1 MKLTFVR
8 PCAELQPFIQSM
20 WVFESATG
28 LPTSETNMAA
38 PNGCPKLIISYRNA
52 ITSVAEGRVQ
62 NNREQG
68 VYFVGTRDVPV
79 VLRTSPTQTRFIG
92 IEFFPHGA
100 YPIFGIPMH
109 ETANRLLSVSE
120 LSAAWGGRVSDV
132 LSHLDNVKQRFE
144 FIQRE
149 LCTLLR
155 KRKLLNPL
163 VSYCVGKLK
172 GTHGLLTIA
181 ELEHDTGYTRRYLE
195 LLFSDHVGLSPRTL
209 GSIFR
214 FQKFYRTWANR
225 KTFEE
230 LKDEL
235 YDYYYDQAHFSK
247 EFKRMTG
254 YSPQHY
260 VRTVTNEF
268 GRRLSLQEPSHSS

>member
-1 MKLTFVR
+1 MKLTFVQ

-20 WVFESATG
+20 WVFENATG
-28 LPTSETNMAA
+28 LPPAETNMAA

-52 ITSVAEGRVQ
+52 ITSVAEGHVQ

-79 VLRTSPTQTRFIG
+79 VIRTSPAQTRFIG
-92 IEFFPHGA
+92 IEFYPHGA
-100 YPIFGIPMH
+100 YPIFGVPMH

-120 LSAAWGGRVSDV
+120 LSAAWGEGVSGI
-132 LSHLDNVKQRFE
+132 LSQLHSTRQRLE
-144 FIQRE
+144 FIQSK
-149 LCTLLR
+149 LCALLR
-155 KRKLLNPL
+155 GRRSLNPL
-163 VSYCVGKLK
+163 VSYCVGRLK
-172 GTHGLLTIA
+172 GTHGLLSIA
-181 ELEHDTGYTRRYLE
+181 ELERDTGYTRRYLE

-214 FQKFYRTWANR
+214 FQKFYRGWATR
-225 KTFEE
+225 KSFDE

-254 YSPQHY
+254 YSPQQY
-260 VRTVTNEF
+260 VRTVKNEF
-268 GRRLSLQEPSHSS
+268 GRRLALR